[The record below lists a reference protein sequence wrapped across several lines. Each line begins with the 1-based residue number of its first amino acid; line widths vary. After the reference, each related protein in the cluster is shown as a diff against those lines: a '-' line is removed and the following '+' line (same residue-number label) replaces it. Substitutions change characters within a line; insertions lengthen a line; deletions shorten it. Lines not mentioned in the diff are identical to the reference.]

1 MECKQVSK
9 WLNEYVDDSLSW
21 NETEG
26 IERHLS
32 SCSGCSQ
39 EFRGLKSLQQALRSL
54 SCREAPEGLDL
65 QMKILASKQKQSGAW
80 IPAGLINRLKDSLEP
95 FAIPAVS
102 GVVLTCLFFIPL
114 LSFFFTGAN
123 LNASDT
129 DIPSG
134 LFTEPRP
141 QLLYP
146 SQFVQWEN
154 FRKVEE
160 PITLE
165 AEVRQDGTVR
175 NYTVLKGPNDPAT
188 LRSLD
193 QFLYFEVRIDPAT
206 LFGRPTP
213 GKVRLSLSF
222 YPTINEKIDV
232 LG

>member
-1 MECKQVSK
+1 MECKQVLK
-9 WLNEYVDDSLSW
+9 LLNEYVDDSLSW
-21 NETEG
+21 QEAESM
-26 IERHLS
+26 ERHLA
-32 SCSGCSQ
+32 SCSGCAG
-39 EFRGLKSLQQALRSL
+39 ELHELKSLQQVMRSL
-54 SCREAPEGLDL
+54 GRREAPEGLDL
-65 QMKILASKQKQSGAW
+65 RLKILASKHTGAW
-80 IPAGLINRLKDSLEP
+80 IPAGAINRLRDSLQP

-102 GVVLTCLFFIPL
+102 GVVLTCVFFIPL
-114 LSFFFTGAN
+114 LSIFFTGAN
-123 LNASDT
+123 LNASDA

-146 SQFVQWEN
+146 SQIVQWEN
-154 FRKVEE
+154 FQKVKE

-175 NYTVLKGPNDPAT
+175 NYTVLKGPSDPAT

-213 GKVRLSLSF
+213 GKVVLSLSF

-232 LG
+232 VG

>member
-1 MECKQVSK
+1 MM
-9 WLNEYVDDSLSW
+9 
-21 NETEG
+21 
-26 IERHLS
+26 
-32 SCSGCSQ
+32 
-39 EFRGLKSLQQALRSL
+39 RSL
-54 SCREAPEGLDL
+54 RRREAPEELDL
-65 QMKILASKQKQSGAW
+65 RLKILASKATGAW
-80 IPAGLINRLKDSLEP
+80 IPAGAINRLRDSLQP

-102 GVVLTCLFFIPL
+102 GVVLTCVFFIPL
-114 LSFFFTGAN
+114 LSIFFTGAN
-123 LNASDT
+123 LNASDA

-146 SQFVQWEN
+146 SQIVQWEN
-154 FRKVEE
+154 FQKVKE

-175 NYTVLKGPNDPAT
+175 NYTVLKGPSDPAT

-213 GKVRLSLSF
+213 GKVVLSLSF

-232 LG
+232 IG

>member
-1 MECKQVSK
+1 MECKQALK
-9 WLNEYVDDSLSW
+9 LLNEYVDDSLSW
-21 NETEG
+21 QEAESM
-26 IERHLS
+26 ERHLA
-32 SCSGCSQ
+32 SCSGC
-39 EFRGLKSLQQALRSL
+39 EEELHELKSLRQVMRSL
-54 SCREAPEGLDL
+54 GRREAPEELDL
-65 QMKILASKQKQSGAW
+65 RLKILASKQTGAW
-80 IPAGLINRLKDSLEP
+80 LPAGAINRLREALQP

-102 GVVLTCLFFIPL
+102 GVVLTCVFFIPL
-114 LSFFFTGAN
+114 LSIFFTGAN
-123 LNASDT
+123 LNASDA

-146 SQFVQWEN
+146 SQIVQWEN
-154 FRKVEE
+154 FQKVKE

-175 NYTVLKGPNDPAT
+175 NYTVLKGPSDPAT
-188 LRSLD
+188 LKSLD

-213 GKVRLSLSF
+213 GKVVLSLSF

-232 LG
+232 IG

>member
-1 MECKQVSK
+1 MKCKQALK
-9 WLNEYVDDSLSW
+9 LLNEYVDDSLSW
-21 NETEG
+21 QEAESM
-26 IERHLS
+26 EKHLA
-32 SCSGCSQ
+32 SCSGC
-39 EFRGLKSLQQALRSL
+39 EDELHKLKSLRQMMRSL
-54 SCREAPEGLDL
+54 RRREAPEELDL
-65 QMKILASKQKQSGAW
+65 RLKILASKATGAW
-80 IPAGLINRLKDSLEP
+80 LPAGAINRLRDSLQP

-102 GVVLTCLFFIPL
+102 GVVLTCVFFIPL
-114 LSFFFTGAN
+114 LSIFFTGAN
-123 LNASDT
+123 LNASDA

-146 SQFVQWEN
+146 SQIVQWEN
-154 FRKVEE
+154 FQKVKE

-175 NYTVLKGPNDPAT
+175 NYTVLKGPSDPAT

-213 GKVRLSLSF
+213 GKVVLSLSF

-232 LG
+232 IG

>member
-1 MECKQVSK
+1 MECAQVLK
-9 WLNEYVDDSLSW
+9 MLNEYVEDSLAW
-21 NETEG
+21 REAEG
-26 IERHLS
+26 VEKHLD
-32 SCSGCSQ
+32 SCAGCAR
-39 EFRGLKSLQQALRSL
+39 ELHDLKSLQSAMRSL
-54 SCREAPEGLDL
+54 GRREAPEGLDL
-65 QMKILASKQKQSGAW
+65 RLKIMASKQTAAW
-80 IPAGLINRLKDSLEP
+80 MPARALNRLRDSLES

-114 LSFFFTGAN
+114 LGIFFTGVN
-123 LNASDT
+123 LNAIGT

-154 FRKVEE
+154 FQKVKE

-165 AEVRQDGTVR
+165 AEVSQDGTVR
-175 NYTVLKGPNDPAT
+175 NYTVLKGPSDPAT
-188 LRSLD
+188 KKSLD

-213 GKVRLSLSF
+213 GKVVLSLSF

-232 LG
+232 VG

>member
-1 MECKQVSK
+1 MECKQVLK
-9 WLNEYVDDSLSW
+9 LLNEYVDDSLSW
-21 NETEG
+21 REAES
-26 IERHLS
+26 IEKHLG
-32 SCSGCSQ
+32 SCSRCSQ
-39 EFRGLKSLQQALRSL
+39 GLQELKSLQQVMRSL
-54 SCREAPEGLDL
+54 GRREAPDGLDL
-65 QMKILASKQKQSGAW
+65 RLKILASKHTGAW
-80 IPAGLINRLKDSLEP
+80 IPAGTMNRLNDSLRP
-95 FAIPAVS
+95 LAIPALS
-102 GVVLTCLFFIPL
+102 GVVLTCLFFIAL
-114 LSFFFTGAN
+114 LSIFFTGAN
-123 LNASDT
+123 LNASNT

-146 SQFVQWEN
+146 SQIVQWEN
-154 FRKVEE
+154 FQSVKE

-165 AEVRQDGTVR
+165 AEVSQDGTVR
-175 NYTVLKGPNDPAT
+175 NYTVLKGPKDPAT

-213 GKVRLSLSF
+213 GKVVLSLSF

>member
-1 MECKQVSK
+1 MECKHVLK
-9 WLNEYVDDSLSW
+9 LLNAYVDDSLSW
-21 NETEG
+21 REAENLEK
-26 IERHLS
+26 HLG
-32 SCSGCSQ
+32 SCSGCAR
-39 EFRGLKSLQQALRSL
+39 ELHELRALGQLMRSL
-54 SCREAPEGLDL
+54 GRREAPEGLDL
-65 QMKILASKQKQSGAW
+65 RIKILASKHTGAW
-80 IPAGLINRLKDSLEP
+80 IPAGVINRLKDSLQP

-114 LSFFFTGAN
+114 LSIFFTGAN
-123 LNASDT
+123 LNASGT

-141 QLLYP
+141 QLLYL
-146 SQFVQWEN
+146 SQLVQWGN
-154 FRKVEE
+154 FQKVRE

-175 NYTVLKGPNDPAT
+175 NYTVLKGPSDPAT
-188 LRSLD
+188 IRSLD

-213 GKVRLSLSF
+213 GKVVLSLSF

-232 LG
+232 VG

>member
-1 MECKQVSK
+1 MECKQVLK
-9 WLNEYVDDSLSW
+9 GLNEYVDDSLSW
-21 NETEG
+21 KETE
-26 IERHLS
+26 EVEQHLA
-32 SCSGCSQ
+32 SCSRCSG
-39 EFRGLKSLQQALRSL
+39 ELYELKSLQQAMRSL
-54 SCREAPEGLDL
+54 SRREAPEGLDL
-65 QMKILASKQKQSGAW
+65 RMKILASKQSNGW
-80 IPAGLINRLKDSLEP
+80 IPAAAINRLKDSLEP

-114 LSFFFTGAN
+114 LSIFFTGAN

-154 FRKVEE
+154 FQKVKE

-175 NYTVLKGPNDPAT
+175 HYTVLTGPNDPAT
-188 LRSLD
+188 RRSLD

-213 GKVRLSLSF
+213 GKVVLSLSF

>member
-1 MECKQVSK
+1 MKCKQALK
-9 WLNEYVDDSLSW
+9 LLNEFVDDSLSW
-21 NETEG
+21 QEA
-26 IERHLS
+26 ERMEKHLA
-32 SCSGCSQ
+32 SCSGC
-39 EFRGLKSLQQALRSL
+39 EEELHNLKSLRQMMRSL
-54 SCREAPEGLDL
+54 GRREAPEELDL
-65 QMKILASKQKQSGAW
+65 RLKILASKATGAW
-80 IPAGLINRLKDSLEP
+80 LPAGAINRLRDSLQP

-102 GVVLTCLFFIPL
+102 GVVLTCVFFIPL
-114 LSFFFTGAN
+114 LSIFFTGAN
-123 LNASDT
+123 LNASDA

-146 SQFVQWEN
+146 SQIVQWEN
-154 FRKVEE
+154 FQKVKE

-175 NYTVLKGPNDPAT
+175 NYTVLKGPSDPAT

-213 GKVRLSLSF
+213 GKVVLSLSF

-232 LG
+232 IG

>member
-1 MECKQVSK
+1 MECKQALK
-9 WLNEYVDDSLSW
+9 LLNEYVDDSLSW
-21 NETEG
+21 QEAESM
-26 IERHLS
+26 ERHLA
-32 SCSGCSQ
+32 SCSGC
-39 EFRGLKSLQQALRSL
+39 EEELHELKSLQQVVRSL
-54 SCREAPEGLDL
+54 GRREAPEELDL
-65 QMKILASKQKQSGAW
+65 RLKILASKHTGAW
-80 IPAGLINRLKDSLEP
+80 LPAGAINRLRDSLQP

-102 GVVLTCLFFIPL
+102 GVVLTCVFFIPL
-114 LSFFFTGAN
+114 LSIFFTGAN
-123 LNASDT
+123 LNASDA

-146 SQFVQWEN
+146 SQIVQWEN
-154 FRKVEE
+154 FQKVKE

-175 NYTVLKGPNDPAT
+175 NYTVLKGPSDPAT

-213 GKVRLSLSF
+213 GKVVLSLSF

-232 LG
+232 IG

>member
-1 MECKQVSK
+1 MKCKQALK
-9 WLNEYVDDSLSW
+9 LLNEYVDDSLSW
-21 NETEG
+21 QEA
-26 IERHLS
+26 ERMEKHLA
-32 SCSGCSQ
+32 SCSGC
-39 EFRGLKSLQQALRSL
+39 EEELHNLKSLRQMMRSL
-54 SCREAPEGLDL
+54 GRREAPEELDL
-65 QMKILASKQKQSGAW
+65 RLKILASKATGAW
-80 IPAGLINRLKDSLEP
+80 LPAGAINRLRDSLQP

-102 GVVLTCLFFIPL
+102 GVVLTCVFFIPL
-114 LSFFFTGAN
+114 LSIFFTGAN
-123 LNASDT
+123 LNASDA

-146 SQFVQWEN
+146 SQIVQWEN
-154 FRKVEE
+154 FQKVKE

-175 NYTVLKGPNDPAT
+175 NYTVLKGPSDPAT

-213 GKVRLSLSF
+213 GKVVLSLSF

-232 LG
+232 IG